1 MIQIVVGPLTHH
13 DATEA
18 HRVEI
23 RILVLG
29 GGWRGEEEEEE
40 GECNSSA
47 TGKFLPAER
56 GLRNIGEVCNPTGIS
71 LPSCQQQVKCL
82 IIVLQIDIP

>member
-29 GGWRGEEEEEE
+29 GGGGEKKKKKKEDVTPVRLE
-40 GECNSSA
+40 S
-47 TGKFLPAER
+47 FY
-56 GLRNIGEVCNPTGIS
+56 
-71 LPSCQQQVKCL
+71 QQNVA
-82 IIVLQIDIP
+82 

>member
-29 GGWRGEEEEEE
+29 GWRGEEEEEE
-40 GECNSSA
+40 GGCNSSA
-47 TGKFLPAER
+47 TGKFLPAEL
-56 GLRNIGEVCNPTGIS
+56 GLRNTGEVCNPTGIS
-71 LPSCQQQVKCL
+71 LSSCQR
-82 IIVLQIDIP
+82 